1 MSMNTRDI
9 AAEYRLAHWTQ
20 IMRERTESGQSIKA
34 FCENAG
40 IRENTYFYWQ
50 KKLREAACEQLAA
63 MEAGSAQTGLAR
75 SGFAEVRLRDNQQ
88 QTPYAETAWHGSL
101 AIEIPGMRVTADG
114 AYPTPKLAY
123 LLRELV
129 RGC

>member
-1 MSMNTRDI
+1 MNTRGI
-9 AAEYRLAHWTQ
+9 AAEYRLSHRTQ
-20 IMRERTESGQSIKA
+20 IIRERSESGQSIKA

-63 MEAGSAQTGLAR
+63 MEEGSTQTGLVR
-75 SGFAEVRLRDNQQ
+75 TGFAEMRFQENQRQ
-88 QTPYAETAWHGSL
+88 MPYTEAAWHGNL
-101 AIEIPGMRVTADG
+101 TIEIPSMKITADG
-114 AYPTPKLAY
+114 AYPTAKLTY